1 MSHSK
6 RVFLPVLVL
15 IISVALVGC
24 GDKAPEKAAL
34 KDTGIRV
41 KVHMEDEQGKKTT
54 IEGYGKVAI
63 PPEFPKDIMIYP
75 NAEVREA
82 IMAESGDGCFVRLEA
97 REPRDRI
104 LDAYKEK
111 MKAEGWKETAASTT
125 GAISQREY
133 AKSNRT
139 VSLAVTDM
147 GGGRTEIQMNL
158 TVKRTPVAPAEEGR
172 SIPK

>member
-6 RVFLPVLVL
+6 RTFLPVLVL
-15 IISVALVGC
+15 VISVVLVGC
-24 GDKAPEKAAL
+24 AKGPEEQASEKGAL
-34 KDTGIRV
+34 KDTGIKV

-75 NAEVREA
+75 GAEVREA

-97 REPRDRI
+97 REPCDRI
-104 LDAYKEK
+104 LGAYKEK
-111 MKAEGWKETAASTT
+111 MKADGWKETAASTT

-133 AKSNRT
+133 AKNNRT

-147 GGGRTEIQMNL
+147 GGGRTEIQMSLRVN
-158 TVKRTPVAPAEEGR
+158 RTP
-172 SIPK
+172 

>member
-6 RVFLPVLVL
+6 RVFLPILVL
-15 IISVALVGC
+15 LISVALVGC
-24 GDKAPEKAAL
+24 GNGREEKAPEKGAL

-41 KVHMEDEQGKKTT
+41 KVHMEDDQGKKTT
-54 IEGYGKVAI
+54 IEGYGNVAI

-82 IMAESGDGCFVRLEA
+82 IMAESGDGCFLRLEIL
-97 REPRDRI
+97 EPREKI
-104 LDAYKEK
+104 LSTYKDK
-111 MKAEGWKETAASTT
+111 MKAEGWKETSASTI

-139 VSLAVTDM
+139 VGLSVTDM

-158 TVKRTPVAPAEEGR
+158 RVR
-172 SIPK
+172 

>member
-1 MSHSK
+1 MSHT
-6 RVFLPVLVL
+6 RRIFLPVLVL
-15 IISVALVGC
+15 LISLVLVGC
-24 GDKAPEKAAL
+24 GKGGEEQITGKGAVQ
-34 KDTGIRV
+34 DTGIRV
-41 KVHMEDEQGKKTT
+41 KVHTEDEHGKKTT
-54 IEGYGKVAI
+54 VEGYGKVVV
-63 PPEFPKDIMIYP
+63 PPEFPKDIMVYP

-82 IMAESGDGCFVRLEA
+82 IMAESGDGCFLRLEV
-97 REPRDRI
+97 REPREKI
-104 LDAYKEK
+104 LNAYKEK

-158 TVKRTPVAPAEEGR
+158 AVKRTP
-172 SIPK
+172 